1 MQLSLILP
9 AYNEEAAIRAGKL
22 AQVRGWL
29 QSQPFQNELIV
40 VDDQSQDETADLA
53 AEWADRV
60 IRIPHAGKAA
70 AIIAG
75 IRAAR
80 GEWVLFSDMD
90 QATPIPEAVKLLS
103 ALQAGQDVAV
113 GSRGLVRKDAPP
125 GRYILSWGQSL
136 LKFVLLG
143 MRITDTQCG
152 FKAFKRA
159 AALDIV
165 DHLVLYSPAR
175 LGTLTGPSVTSG
187 FDVEVLFLAQ
197 QLGYQIQEIPVEWNY
212 QQTRR
217 VSLLRDAFRGMRD
230 LVKIFRAR
238 LTGKYKSTPGQP
250 R

>member
-1 MQLSLILP
+1 MQLSLIIP
-9 AYNEEAAIRAGKL
+9 AYNEASAIRAGKL
-22 AQVRGWL
+22 AQVRRWL

-40 VDDQSQDETADLA
+40 VDDQSQDETAALA
-53 AEWADRV
+53 AEWADTV
-60 IRIPHAGKAA
+60 IRISHAGKAA

-75 IRAAR
+75 IQAAR

-90 QATPIPEAVKLLS
+90 QATPISESIKLLS

-136 LKFVLLG
+136 LKYLLLG
-143 MRITDTQCG
+143 MHITDTQCG
-152 FKAFKRA
+152 FKAFKRT

-165 DHLVLYSPAR
+165 DHLVLYSPTR
-175 LGTLTGPSVTSG
+175 LRTLTGPSVNSG

-217 VSLLRDAFRGMRD
+217 VSLLRDAFRGLCD
-230 LVKIFRAR
+230 LLKIFGER
-238 LTGKYKSTPGQP
+238 LKGKYKSIPG
-250 R
+250 RLH